1 MSKKQAAYT
10 KQQLAASEKYR
21 SRRDLILALLE
32 EGKMYSLPEAEAAL
46 EKYKKGKVK

>member
-21 SRRDLILALLE
+21 SRRDLIMALLE
-32 EGKMYSLPEAEAAL
+32 EGKTYSLPEAEAVL
-46 EKYKKGKVK
+46 EKYRKGQVK